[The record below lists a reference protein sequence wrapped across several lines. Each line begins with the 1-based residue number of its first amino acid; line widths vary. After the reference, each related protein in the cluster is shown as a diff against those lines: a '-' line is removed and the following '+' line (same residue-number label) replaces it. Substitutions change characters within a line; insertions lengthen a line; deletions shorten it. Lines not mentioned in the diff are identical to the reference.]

1 MRGRGR
7 AAIVADVKIAE
18 AAAIGRHRRTR
29 DGGLRVHQ
37 LGVRRWQPVSTNP
50 LPFPGC
56 IVTPE
61 PLVRD
66 VILGDGSTLRLQ
78 APGREDYEDIK
89 AFYDRLSPESLYM
102 RFHGMVRTDVP
113 ARYLVEAGGVER
125 VALICRHAGRV
136 VAVGSYDRLLEPGV
150 AEVAVAVAEDFRRR
164 WIATRLL
171 EQLAAI
177 AAERGIRRFDA
188 EVLGENRAM
197 LAVFEE
203 AGFAVRREG
212 VGREVT
218 VVLDIT
224 PAENV
229 RERIDERDHR
239 GVVASLRSVL
249 APSSI
254 AIVGAS
260 DAPGD
265 PGGAVLSNVLDGH
278 FRGVVT
284 AVNSAGGVIRSTP
297 VALSVAAL
305 EEAPELV
312 VIAVAAT
319 EVVEVAREAAEKG
332 AKALVVLRGEMA
344 AAGHEARESEDRLL
358 EVVRAAG
365 MRLVGPNCLGVL
377 NTDPGVSL
385 NATFAGVVVSSG
397 RLAICSESGAIGI
410 ALLGHSAAR
419 RLGVSSFASLG
430 RRADVSTNDLLEL
443 WEEDARTAVVMLYVE
458 SLGNPERF
466 ARVARRVARRKP
478 ILVIKGH
485 RRGDATR
492 SEARSHTGAALCGDA
507 VVDALLRHGGVERF
521 RTGEELFNAAE
532 FYDRQPLPSGR
543 QIGIVTNSVGMATL
557 AADACATRG
566 LLVTEGKQR
575 VGNPLVM
582 PIRAGPQDYEAG
594 VRGVLSDTGV
604 DAVMAFY
611 VDPLGGDPDA
621 VLEAIS
627 TSAAGQ
633 RKPVVACVVTAD
645 GELPTSQTGAVP
657 NFRFPEYCAD
667 VLAHAAERRAWL
679 SRPIGER
686 PRYDDLDPAAARELI
701 DSILGRERSEE
712 TWLAQAE
719 AAALLATHSVPVVRS
734 HPCANIDVACAAA
747 EQIGGPI
754 ALKAVRPPPAYAGD
768 IDAVLLGLEGEAAV
782 RAGWQELQRRVRQSG
797 RPWAGAALQQLMP
810 PGADVLVGTVIDPEF
825 GRVMAVGLGGRHGG
839 LPGTAAFRLP
849 PNTDI
854 DAHEL
859 INASEAVTSQ
869 LDGSRGLPPLD
880 RDALRD
886 LVLRFALLLRETPE
900 IAEADLNPVRC
911 MANGCAVL
919 ETRLRIQRVSPTERI
934 KTW

>member
-1 MRGRGR
+1 MS
-7 AAIVADVKIAE
+7 ATAIP
-18 AAAIGRHRRTR
+18 
-29 DGGLRVHQ
+29 LR
-37 LGVRRWQPVSTNP
+37 SAN
-50 LPFPGC
+50 
-56 IVTPE
+56 VTAE

-78 APGREDYEDIK
+78 APGPQDYEDIK

-102 RFHGMVRTDVP
+102 RFHGMSRTDVP
-113 ARYLVEAGGVER
+113 ARQLVEAGGVER
-125 VALICRHAGRV
+125 LALICRHGERV
-136 VAVGSYDRLLEPGV
+136 VAVASYDRLLEPGV
-150 AEVAVAVAEDFRRR
+150 AEVAVAVADDFRRR

-188 EVLGENRAM
+188 EVLAVNRAM
-197 LAVFEE
+197 LAVFKE
-203 AGFAVRREG
+203 AGFAVRRES

-224 PAENV
+224 PAESV
-229 RERIDERDHR
+229 WERIDERDHR
-239 GVVASLRSVL
+239 GVVASLPSVL

-260 DAPGD
+260 DAPDD
-265 PGGAVLSNVLDGH
+265 PGGAVLSNVIDGH
-278 FRGVVT
+278 FQGVVT
-284 AVNSAGGVIRSTP
+284 AVTSAGGVIRSVP
-297 VALSVAAL
+297 VALSIAGL

-319 EVVEVAREAAEKG
+319 EVVEVAREAAKKG
-332 AKALVVLRGEMA
+332 AKALVVLRGEMPDE
-344 AAGHEARESEDRLL
+344 GDEARESEDRLL

-377 NTDPGVSL
+377 NTDPRVSL
-385 NATFAGVVVSSG
+385 NATFAGLRVSAG

-458 SLGNPERF
+458 TFGNPERF
-466 ARVARRVARRKP
+466 ARIARRVARRKP

-485 RRGDATR
+485 RRADATR
-492 SEARSHTGAALCGDA
+492 SEGRSHTSAALRGDA
-507 VVDALLRHGGVERF
+507 VVDALLQHGGVQRF

-543 QIGIVTNSVGMATL
+543 QIGIVTNSAGMATL

-566 LLVTEGKQR
+566 LLVAEGRGR
-575 VGNPLVM
+575 VRNPLVM
-582 PIRAGPQDYEAG
+582 HIRAGCQDYAIG
-594 VRGVLSDTGV
+594 VRGMLGDAGV
-604 DAVMAFY
+604 DALMAFY
-611 VDPLGGDPDA
+611 VDPLGGDPDG

-633 RKPVVACVVTAD
+633 RKPVVACVVTAE
-645 GELPTSQTGAVP
+645 GELPTGQTGGVP

-667 VLAHAAERRAWL
+667 VLARAAERRAWL

-686 PRYDDLDPAAARELI
+686 PQYADLDPAAARALI
-701 DSILGRERSEE
+701 DSRLDREPSEE
-712 TWLAQAE
+712 TWLANAE
-719 AAALLATHSVPVVRS
+719 AAALLATHGVTVVPS
-734 HPCANIDVACAAA
+734 HPCADIDLAVAIA

-768 IDAVLLGLEGEAAV
+768 IDAVLLGLQGEAAV
-782 RAGWQELQRRVRQSG
+782 RAGWQELQRRVRQTG
-797 RPWAGAALQQLMP
+797 RPWTGALLQRLMP

-859 INASEAVTSQ
+859 IDASEAVTSQ

-919 ETRLRIQRVSPTERI
+919 DSRLRVQRVRPTERV